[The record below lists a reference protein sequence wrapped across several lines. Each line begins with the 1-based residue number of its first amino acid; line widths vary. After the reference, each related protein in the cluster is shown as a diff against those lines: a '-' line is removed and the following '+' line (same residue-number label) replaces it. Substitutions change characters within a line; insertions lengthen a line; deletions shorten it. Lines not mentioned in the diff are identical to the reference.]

1 MPVFRNFNSLQFINN
16 CNNVRGW
23 IMKMSFT
30 TLISSIGILTFTVG
44 LAGCDSIPVYDPSKI
59 PWQQQ
64 PRSGVPVG
72 TIPES
77 NPVDPTNSRGSTG
90 STGSSR
96 TTSSTPNRYEPN
108 RTGEGD
114 YIRYPALRRFIA
126 EMNKKHKFSL
136 AFLNK
141 TFKPIRRSDEVL
153 GKVRAPAEGKAWRA
167 YRPIFLTEDRIRGGV
182 DFWNR
187 HRSALNAATKK
198 FGVPAEYIVAII
210 GVETAYGRNVGKYN
224 VLRSLTT
231 LAFDFP
237 KRGDFYRSE
246 LEQFLLLTRTEKINP
261 YTLTGSY
268 AGAMGMSQ
276 FISSSYRHY
285 AIDFDR
291 DGKKD
296 LWRPADAIGSVANYF
311 SKHGWKRGGDVAVPT
326 ILSGASFDQMA
337 DVTAKKPRYSLD
349 QLSRAGVRP
358 SGQWRFWSD
367 KVSLIKLVGTRDVE
381 YWIGGKNFYVI
392 TRYNHSPKYAMAVHQ
407 LAQEILRRH

>member
-1 MPVFRNFNSLQFINN
+1 MTIGL
-16 CNNVRGW
+16 
-23 IMKMSFT
+23 T
-30 TLISSIGILTFTVG
+30 TFISSIAILIFTIS
-44 LAGCDSIPVYDPSKI
+44 LAGCETVPVYDPSKVQW
-59 PWQQQ
+59 PTSQSNPNV
-64 PRSGVPVG
+64 PRG
-72 TIPES
+72 TIPEANPYNPAPRNTTTNRDSSAPTYNTGNS
-77 NPVDPTNSRGSTG
+77 NTNNG
-90 STGSSR
+90 
-96 TTSSTPNRYEPN
+96 
-108 RTGEGD
+108 RTGD
-114 YIRYPALRRFIA
+114 YMGYPALRKFIA
-126 EMNKKHKFSL
+126 KMNQEHKFST
-136 AFLNK
+136 AFLEK
-141 TFKPIRRSDEVL
+141 IFRPIQRSDAVL

-187 HRSALNAATKK
+187 HNTALTAATQK

-224 VLRSLTT
+224 VLQSLTT

-246 LEQFLLLTRTEKINP
+246 LEHFLLLTRTEKINP
-261 YTLTGSY
+261 HSLTGSY

-276 FISSSYRHY
+276 FISSSYRSY

-296 LWRPADAIGSVANYF
+296 LWRPGDAIGSVANYF

-326 ILSGASFDQMA
+326 TISGNNFDQMG
-337 DVTAKKPRYSLD
+337 DVTAKKPRYSMN

-358 SGQWRFWSD
+358 AGPWRFWSD
-367 KVSLIKLVGTRDVE
+367 KVSLIKLVGTRETE

-407 LAQEILRRH
+407 LAQEIRKRH

>member
-1 MPVFRNFNSLQFINN
+1 
-16 CNNVRGW
+16 
-23 IMKMSFT
+23 MKMGFT
-30 TLISSIGILTFTVG
+30 TLISSMAILTFTLG
-44 LAGCDSIPVYDPSKI
+44 LAGCDTVPVYDPSKI

-64 PRSGVPVG
+64 PRTGVPAG

-77 NPVDPTNSRGSTG
+77 NPRDSVKTT
-90 STGSSR
+90 
-96 TTSSTPNRYEPN
+96 TTSNNGSNRGTTPVRYEPN
-108 RTGEGD
+108 RSGEGD
-114 YIRYPALRRFIA
+114 YVRYPALKRFIA
-126 EMNKKHKFSL
+126 EMHKKHKFSL

-141 TFKPIRRSDEVL
+141 TFKPIRRSEEVL

-182 DFWNR
+182 AFWNR
-187 HRSALNAATKK
+187 HRSALAAATKK
-198 FGVPAEYIVAII
+198 YGVPAEYIVAII

-224 VLRSLTT
+224 VLQSLTT

-237 KRGDFYRSE
+237 KRSTFYRSE

-326 ILSGASFDQMA
+326 AISGNAFDHMA

-367 KVSLIKLVGTRDVE
+367 KVSLIKLVGTRDTE

-407 LAQEILRRH
+407 LAQEIHKRR

>member
-1 MPVFRNFNSLQFINN
+1 
-16 CNNVRGW
+16 
-23 IMKMSFT
+23 MKMSFT
-30 TLISSIGILTFTVG
+30 TLISSIGILAFTVG
-44 LAGCDSIPVYDPSKI
+44 LAGCDTIPVYDPSKI

-64 PRSGVPVG
+64 PQGVPAG

-77 NPVDPTNSRGSTG
+77 NPTNPSVSTGGSRGSNSGG
-90 STGSSR
+90 STG
-96 TTSSTPNRYEPN
+96 TTTGRYQPNPS
-108 RTGEGD
+108 EGD
-114 YIRYPALRRFIA
+114 YIRYPAMRRFIT
-126 EMNKKHKFSL
+126 EMNRKHKFSL
-136 AFLNK
+136 DFLHK
-141 TFKPIRRSDEVL
+141 TFRSVRRSDEVL

-182 DFWNR
+182 AFWNR
-187 HRSALNAATKK
+187 HRSILAAATQKY
-198 FGVPAEYIVAII
+198 GVPAEYIVAII
-210 GVETAYGRNVGKYN
+210 GVETAYGRNVGKFN
-224 VLRSLTT
+224 VLQSLTT

-237 KRGDFYRSE
+237 KRSDFYRSE
-246 LEQFLLLTRTEKINP
+246 LEQYLLLTRSEKINP
-261 YTLTGSY
+261 YSLKGSY

-285 AIDFDR
+285 AVDFDR
-291 DGKKD
+291 DGKTD

-326 ILSGASFDQMA
+326 IISGSSFDKMA

-358 SGQWRFWSD
+358 AGTWRFWSD
-367 KVSLIKLVGTRDVE
+367 KVSLIKLVGTRDTE

-407 LAQEILRRH
+407 LAQEIRKRH

>member
-1 MPVFRNFNSLQFINN
+1 
-16 CNNVRGW
+16 
-23 IMKMSFT
+23 MKMGFT
-30 TLISSIGILTFTVG
+30 TLISSMVILTFTVG
-44 LAGCDSIPVYDPSKI
+44 LAGCDTVPVYDPSKI

-64 PRSGVPVG
+64 PRSGVPAG

-77 NPVDPTNSRGSTG
+77 NP
-90 STGSSR
+90 TGSSTY
-96 TTSSTPNRYEPN
+96 TTGNNSTKNPRYQPPN
-108 RTGEGD
+108 RTQSQTEGD
-114 YIRYPALRRFIA
+114 YFRYPALQRFIT
-126 EMNKKHKFSL
+126 EMHKTHKFSL

-141 TFKPIRRSDEVL
+141 TFKPIRRNEEVL

-167 YRPIFLTEDRIRGGV
+167 YRPIFLTEDRIRGGIA
-182 DFWNR
+182 FWNR
-187 HRSALNAATKK
+187 HRAALTAATQKY
-198 FGVPAEYIVAII
+198 GVPAEYIVAII

-224 VLRSLTT
+224 VLQSLTT

-237 KRGDFYRSE
+237 KRGKFYLSE

-261 YTLTGSY
+261 YTLKGSY
-268 AGAMGMSQ
+268 AGAMGISQ

-326 ILSGASFDQMA
+326 TISGSSFTHMA
-337 DVTAKKPRYSLD
+337 DVDAKKPRYSLD

-358 SGQWRFWSD
+358 AGQWRFWSD
-367 KVSLIKLVGTRDVE
+367 KVSLIKLVGTRETE

-407 LAQEILRRH
+407 LALEIRKRR

>member
-1 MPVFRNFNSLQFINN
+1 
-16 CNNVRGW
+16 
-23 IMKMSFT
+23 MKMGFT
-30 TLISSIGILTFTVG
+30 TLISSMAILTFTVG
-44 LAGCDSIPVYDPSKI
+44 LAGCDTVPVYDPSKI

-64 PRSGVPVG
+64 PSTGVPAG

-77 NPVDPTNSRGSTG
+77 NPVDVQN
-90 STGSSR
+90 
-96 TTSSTPNRYEPN
+96 TSSNRDTVSTSPSSPAPVRYEPN
-108 RTGEGD
+108 RSVEGD
-114 YIRYPALRRFIA
+114 YIRYPAVQRFIT
-126 EMNKKHKFSL
+126 EMNQKHKFSL

-141 TFKPIRRSDEVL
+141 TFKPIRRNEEVL

-182 DFWNR
+182 EFWNR
-187 HRSALNAATKK
+187 HRSVLATATQKY
-198 FGVPAEYIVAII
+198 GVPAEYIVAII

-224 VLRSLTT
+224 VLQSLTT

-237 KRGDFYRSE
+237 KRSKFYRSE
-246 LEQFLLLTRTEKINP
+246 LEQFLLLTRSEKINP
-261 YTLTGSY
+261 YRLTGSY

-326 ILSGASFDQMA
+326 TISGSSFDHMA
-337 DVTAKKPRYSLD
+337 DTTAKKPRYSLD

-358 SGQWRFWSD
+358 AGQWRFWSD
-367 KVSLIKLVGTRDVE
+367 KVNLIKLVGTRETE

-407 LAQEILRRH
+407 LAQEIRKRR